1 MTNIASPPAT
11 QGFLSF
17 AVSAQVSGLL
27 PALQLLEILAVS
39 IDEIVPIAGMPAAVM
54 GVCNWRGEVLWLLD
68 FSLQLQTERLGE
80 RGLRQPQYNIMIAQS
95 RQGPIGIVVESVGQI
110 QWLDPH
116 TIYPAPS
123 AQPGLQGYWRSP
135 DQSATFAVLDIDRL
149 LETL

>member
-17 AVSAQVSGLL
+17 GVSAQVSGLL
-27 PALQLLEILAVS
+27 PTRQLLEILAVT

-110 QWLDPH
+110 QWIDPR

-135 DQSATFAVLDIDRL
+135 DQAVTFAVLDIDRL